1 MATKKANATK
11 ATAKKA
17 ATKKAAAK
25 KTATIKEGARDRR
38 RDAAP
43 PQPVEGSKL
52 AREIAGLATLT
63 KTQLWKRHKEV
74 FGTESRSC
82 NTKQLVDVIARRLVE
97 QGKAPKATKPSEGDE
112 STTAATTE
120 SATKVNAKPKTETGK
135 RDPRTPKVGTVIER
149 EHNGKVH
156 KVKVLDDGFEYAG
169 QKYRSLS
176 GLAKEITGA
185 IWNGWV
191 WFGLVKHPSA
201 AKKGATDAA

>member
-1 MATKKANATK
+1 MATKKANAIK
-11 ATAKKA
+11 ASAKKA

-38 RDAAP
+38 RDVAP
-43 PQPVEGSKL
+43 KQPVEGSKL
-52 AREIAGLATLT
+52 AREIASLAKLT

-74 FGTESRSC
+74 LGTESRSC

-97 QGKAPKATKPSEGDE
+97 QGKAPKVTKPSEGGE
-112 STTAATTE
+112 STTTATATE
-120 SATKVNAKPKTETGK
+120 SAAKIERGK

-201 AKKGATDAA
+201 TKTGATDAA